1 MEWVPGTPRA
11 HICMQTNSGHG
22 NSCQGVEVT
31 EDHLQYMCVC
41 MHMLV
46 CWGWK
51 FKFSSAGFALVGP
64 GF

>member
-22 NSCQGVEVT
+22 KSCQGMEVT
-31 EDHLQYMCVC
+31 EDHLQYMC

-51 FKFSSAGFALVGP
+51 LKFSSAGFALVGP
-64 GF
+64 RF